1 VYVVHINE
9 EAESS
14 VSMVIESYVL
24 RVTDLD
30 KATEF
35 WEKAIGAEVV
45 SRSESDDA
53 TEVTLR
59 SSIGGGGVTLRRV
72 DGDDRPIEMGHSI
85 FRQYMNTSDSAGL
98 YRHAVKHG
106 YDATHDP
113 FDVPGRVNVVKSYTR
128 QPDGYLMDL
137 CEFQGEPGKR
147 ILHGQVDAK
156 EHVSGDNIATYIG
169 PTAIYVT
176 NMDQSVD
183 FWTRL
188 GGTVMDRVEMGD
200 YMEITQMRGDTYG
213 VVVQLMEIKNA
224 RQREGIGGE
233 AAARTTAV
241 MPAPGKVDLG
251 TGFLGFRVATDD
263 CGELHD
269 AVVAGGYAS
278 VQAPTADGDGVTA
291 KVLDPDG
298 YPVEIRQTGT

>member
-1 VYVVHINE
+1 M
-9 EAESS
+9 SS
-14 VSMVIESYVL
+14 VIESYVL

-45 SRSESDDA
+45 SRSESDEA
-53 TEVTLR
+53 TDVTLR
-59 SSIGGGGVTLRRV
+59 SPIGGGGVTLRRV
-72 DGDDRPIEMGHSI
+72 HGDDHPIEVGHSL

-98 YRHAVKHG
+98 YRHAVNLG

-137 CEFQGEPGKR
+137 CEFQGEAGKR

-156 EHVSGDNIATYIG
+156 EHASGDKLATYIG

-176 NMDQSVD
+176 DMDKSVD

-188 GGTVMDRVEMGD
+188 GSDERLYAKYKAIDAATLNAEQRQAHKNAIRNFVLGGAELTGTARERYAAIQERQAELVSHRL
-200 YMEITQMRGDTYG
+200 RGHG
-213 VVVQLMEIKNA
+213 IHPEREHGRPVAVVVPERVSPPHVPPGA
-224 RQREGIGGE
+224 EGQEDGN
-233 AAARTTAV
+233 
-241 MPAPGKVDLG
+241 PPGRRG
-251 TGFLGFRVATDD
+251 P
-263 CGELHD
+263 E
-269 AVVAGGYAS
+269 
-278 VQAPTADGDGVTA
+278 
-291 KVLDPDG
+291 
-298 YPVEIRQTGT
+298 